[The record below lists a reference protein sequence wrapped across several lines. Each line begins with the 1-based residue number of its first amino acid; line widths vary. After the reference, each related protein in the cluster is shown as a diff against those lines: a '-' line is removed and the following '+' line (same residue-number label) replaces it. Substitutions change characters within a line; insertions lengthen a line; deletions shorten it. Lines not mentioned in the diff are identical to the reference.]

1 LNINVTGP
9 KKAIPIGD
17 TGYFISE
24 TLLVGWIIM
33 IVLFIVVLWLTN
45 DLKKKPTT
53 KKQAFAEFIVETVNN
68 LVDENLGTGMRA
80 YAPYMAA
87 LLIFAITGALIGMLG
102 FRPMDVDIGV
112 TATWAGMTFFIVLYN
127 NIKCNG
133 LGGYLKGLATPIPM
147 TPMNIISEFASP
159 VSLALRL
166 FANISVGMLIFQVL
180 YGALVSFNVQFYN
193 WIGINVTA
201 ENSYFNFF
209 QIGVPALLSFY
220 FDLFSGTIQSFVFM
234 MLTMAYIKNARGE
247 D

>member
-1 LNINVTGP
+1 LSIDVTGP

-24 TLLVGWIIM
+24 TLLVGWVIM
-33 IVLFIVVLWLTN
+33 AVLFIVVLWLTH

-53 KKQAFAEFIVETVNN
+53 KRQAFAEFIVETVNN

-87 LLIFAITGALIGMLG
+87 LFVFALLGALIGMLG

-112 TATWAGMTFFIVLYN
+112 TATWAAMTFVLVTYN

-133 LGGYLKGLATPIPM
+133 IGGYLKGLATPPPM

-180 YGALVSFNVQFYN
+180 YGALVSLNVKLYN
-193 WIGINVTA
+193 AIGLMVTT
-201 ENSYFNFF
+201 ETSYFNFL
-209 QIGVPALLSFY
+209 QIGVPAALSFY

-234 MLTMAYIKNARGE
+234 MLTMAYIKNARGTE
-247 D
+247 

>member
-1 LNINVTGP
+1 LNIDVTGP

-24 TLLVGWIIM
+24 TLLVGWVIM
-33 IVLFIVVLWLTN
+33 IALFIVVAWLTH
-45 DLKKKPTT
+45 DLKVRPTT
-53 KKQAFAEFIVETVNN
+53 KRQAFAEFIVETVNN

-87 LLIFAITGALIGMLG
+87 LFVFALIGALIGMLG

-112 TATWAGMTFFIVLYN
+112 TATWAAMTFVLVTYN

-133 LGGYLKGLATPIPM
+133 LGGYLKGLATPPPM
-147 TPMNIISEFASP
+147 LPMNIISEFASP
-159 VSLALRL
+159 VALALRL

-193 WIGINVTA
+193 WIGINVTT
-201 ENSYFNFF
+201 ENSYFNIF
-209 QIGVPALLSFY
+209 QIGVPAALSFY

-247 D
+247 E